1 MKFTSEDL
9 MKAMGLSVGDRVKIE
24 YIVPK
29 DFATLEKTKIYV
41 EYEVVYNE
49 IEKTLC
55 LENDTDIEF
64 FSCIVG
70 LNFEILPKP
79 KRVGDLKCGDN
90 CDSCHI
96 RAICNGGWD
105 TTLYKIL
112 EYWKE
117 CDNFD
122 QEIYDLLIAR
132 LDKEVVEE

>member
-9 MKAMGLSVGDRVKIE
+9 MKAMGLSVGDRIKVGTGIYRIIVRDGEKGIVITDENTGYYSSLE
-24 YIVPK
+24 YLV
-29 DFATLEKTKIYV
+29 
-41 EYEVVYNE
+41 
-49 IEKTLC
+49 
-55 LENDTDIEF
+55 DTE
-64 FSCIVG
+64 
-70 LNFEILPKP
+70 FEILPRP
-79 KRVGDLKCGDN
+79 KRVGDLKCGNN

-122 QEIYDLLIAR
+122 QEIYALLKAR
-132 LDKEVVEE
+132 LDKEVKE